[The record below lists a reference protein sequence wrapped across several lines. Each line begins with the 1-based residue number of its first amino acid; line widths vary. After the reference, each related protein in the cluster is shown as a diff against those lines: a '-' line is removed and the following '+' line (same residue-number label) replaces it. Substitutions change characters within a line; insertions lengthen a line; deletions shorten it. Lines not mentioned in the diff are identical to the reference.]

1 MKIPNSRCRSKLI
14 LRILLFLQFV
24 GGYLSYLNVYAYFPM
39 TKIEVFPQQV
49 HSTGNVGNTAARTQ
63 SQGQEGC
70 SCSAI
75 EVLLRKL
82 PSLSE
87 TRVDEELS
95 VDLLRYIGEMLFE
108 LFSILY
114 SVIIIIK
121 ILFITHTCTTAY
133 NIHIY
138 VFYVQHYVE
147 YANYI
152 CIKGFVLPYFVLNI
166 HIYMCT

>member
-1 MKIPNSRCRSKLI
+1 MDIA
-14 LRILLFLQFV
+14 LRATSLL
-24 GGYLSYLNVYAYFPM
+24 S
-39 TKIEVFPQQV
+39 
-49 HSTGNVGNTAARTQ
+49 
-63 SQGQEGC
+63 
-70 SCSAI
+70 
-75 EVLLRKL
+75 
-82 PSLSE
+82 
-87 TRVDEELS
+87 EELS

-108 LFSILY
+108 LFSMLC

-166 HIYMCT
+166 HIYVYLMHLYMGV

>member
-24 GGYLSYLNVYAYFPM
+24 GGFFVYLNVYDFFPM

-49 HSTGNVGNTAARTQ
+49 HSTRNVGNTAARPQ
-63 SQGQEGC
+63 SHELETS
-70 SCSAI
+70 SCSPI
-75 EVLLRKL
+75 EVLFRKL

-138 VFYVQHYVE
+138 VFYVQDNVE
-147 YANYI
+147 
-152 CIKGFVLPYFVLNI
+152 
-166 HIYMCT
+166 

>member
-1 MKIPNSRCRSKLI
+1 MLWFAG
-14 LRILLFLQFV
+14 L
-24 GGYLSYLNVYAYFPM
+24 GLSLDDDEDINPIGM
-39 TKIEVFPQQV
+39 T
-49 HSTGNVGNTAARTQ
+49 
-63 SQGQEGC
+63 
-70 SCSAI
+70 SA
-75 EVLLRKL
+75 
-82 PSLSE
+82 
-87 TRVDEELS
+87 DEELS

-108 LFSILY
+108 LFSILC
-114 SVIIIIK
+114 SVIYIIK

-166 HIYMCT
+166 HIYVYLMHLYMGV

>member
-1 MKIPNSRCRSKLI
+1 MYIKRVSFFRTTQQRRLMLWFAGLGFSLDDDEDINPI
-14 LRILLFLQFV
+14 
-24 GGYLSYLNVYAYFPM
+24 GM
-39 TKIEVFPQQV
+39 T
-49 HSTGNVGNTAARTQ
+49 
-63 SQGQEGC
+63 
-70 SCSAI
+70 SA
-75 EVLLRKL
+75 
-82 PSLSE
+82 
-87 TRVDEELS
+87 DEELS

-108 LFSILY
+108 LFSILC
-114 SVIIIIK
+114 SVIYIIK

-166 HIYMCT
+166 HIYVYLMHLYMGV